1 MRQAMQSRKHVGM
14 VLMMVAQHGS
24 YHRHEDCDIVVES
37 CVFGLA
43 LKCSR
48 LVYDVIL
55 CCVCFSFGCLSHIHI
70 YICMSSQHIS
80 CLRI

>member
-24 YHRHEDCDIVVES
+24 YHRHEDSAIVVES

-55 CCVCFSFGCLSHIHI
+55 CCVCLVLDVYRIYI
-70 YICMSSQHIS
+70 YICMLSQHIS